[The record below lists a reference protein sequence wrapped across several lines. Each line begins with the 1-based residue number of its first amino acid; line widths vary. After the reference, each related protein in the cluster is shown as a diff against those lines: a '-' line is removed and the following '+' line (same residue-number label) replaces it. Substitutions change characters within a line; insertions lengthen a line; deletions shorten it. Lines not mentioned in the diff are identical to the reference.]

1 VPVTR
6 VARPVL
12 LLVLLAAIVALALL
26 LVTRGRDRR
35 LDEWIGRQLVGIV
48 NAYLVPRL
56 DFASL
61 RYEPPLTVRLTGVS
75 LVAPDQTRVLDVSSL
90 VIALAEV
97 PRLGQ
102 PIRIARLE
110 VTGGRVN
117 LIRVPAAED
126 RPAGFKGLSPL
137 VKGDRG
143 SIDPNYRLSN
153 VLRLERVAVRDGVV
167 RYDPADG
174 SGVMELPNL
183 ALDMG
188 ISRAADYAEPGW
200 YALDLDSGRSPGALI
215 RARGAFNIDTLAAD
229 LTSTSLTI
237 DVSPQTIG
245 TLPPAVQQVLRD
257 HDARGRLSLQA
268 SGRLE
273 PDNLD
278 ASRMEATLEL
288 DGFNVAFGEF
298 RFPIE
303 RAAGRAVLSSGV
315 LDLESLDIDAIRGRI
330 RLTGSMNLSD
340 ASRPA
345 SGRWNAEALDL
356 RELLRAQGPEGRPP
370 RLAGVLTA
378 EGQARAELSRLP
390 DSISGRGWLRV
401 RDGRLVMLPGL
412 TQLAEALNVG
422 AQLLGAGQLSHR
434 ADIEFELT
442 PPGVRVTASTI
453 EAEFLAARATG
464 RIAYDG
470 TLDLDVNAGPLEKLQ
485 ANLGG
490 VGRIFGRITDQLVTY
505 HVTGP
510 MNNPS
515 VRVAPLGIK

>member
-1 VPVTR
+1 MPAIR
-6 VARPVL
+6 AARPVL
-12 LLVLLAAIVALALL
+12 LLVLLAAIVALVLL

-143 SIDPNYRLSN
+143 PIDPNYRLSN
-153 VLRLERVAVRDGVV
+153 VLRLERVTLRDGTV

-188 ISRAADYAEPGW
+188 ISRAVGYAEPGW
-200 YALDLDSGRSPGALI
+200 YALVLESGRSPGAVI
-215 RARGAFNIDTLAAD
+215 RGDGAFNIDTLAAD
-229 LTSTSLTI
+229 LASASLTI
-237 DVSPQTIG
+237 DVSPETIG
-245 TLPPAVQQVLRD
+245 TLPPSLQRILRD
-257 HDARGRLSLQA
+257 HDARGRLALRA

-273 PDNLD
+273 PDNLG
-278 ASRMEATLEL
+278 ASRMNASLDLE
-288 DGFNVAFGEF
+288 GFNVAFGEF
-298 RFPIE
+298 RFPID
-303 RAAGRAVLSSGV
+303 RANARAMLSAGT
-315 LDLESLDIDAIRGRI
+315 LDLESFDLDTIRGRI
-330 RLTGSMNLSD
+330 RLAGSVNLADHARS
-340 ASRPA
+340 SV
-345 SGRWNAEALDL
+345 GRWTAEGLDL
-356 RELLRAQGPEGRPP
+356 RELLRAQAPEGRPP
-370 RLAGVLTA
+370 RLAGILAT

-390 DSISGRGWLRV
+390 DSVSGRGWLRV
-401 RDGRLVMLPGL
+401 RDGRLIMLPGL
-412 TQLAEALNVG
+412 TQLADALNVG

-442 PPGVRVTASTI
+442 PPGVRITTSTV
-453 EAEFLAARATG
+453 EAELLAARATG

-490 VGRIFGRITDQLVTY
+490 VGRVLGRITDQLVTY
-505 HVTGP
+505 RVTGP
-510 MNNPS
+510 MSNPS
-515 VRVAPLGIK
+515 VRVAPLGIR